1 MSSASQSNGTATITV
16 TFESGTD
23 IDRAQM
29 DTQNRLR
36 RVEARLPEEVRRQ
49 GIQVNRANAAF
60 LMVVALHSPNGA
72 QNTLDLGNFA
82 TSRVIDEL
90 RLVNGVGDVPLF
102 GSEYARRIWLDPAK
116 LVAYNLAAAE
126 ALEAVREQ
134 NSQIA
139 CGQIGDQPTAPGAA
153 LNATVVTQNRF
164 TRPEQFEQIILRANP
179 DGSTVRLSDVGRVEL
194 GAVNYAMSARL
205 DGKPMAGMA
214 IQLATGANALSASRD
229 VRAKMAELS
238 QGIPAG
244 IEWAVPF
251 DKTEFNEVVWR
262 EVPRD
267 TVDNGWSEAREVR
280 AKVDELLQGLPAV
293 FEWAVPF
300 ETTAFIEVSLTEVAK
315 TLGEA
320 MILVFLVMYRFLQNG
335 RATIIPTIVGPI
347 ALLGSCIGLWMLG
360 FSINVLTLFGMVL
373 AIGILVDDAIVVI
386 ENVERVM
393 EIGRAHV

>member
-1 MSSASQSNGTATITV
+1 
-16 TFESGTD
+16 
-23 IDRAQM
+23 M

-36 RVEARLPEEVRRQ
+36 RVEARPPEEVRRQ

-90 RLVNGVGDVPLF
+90 RRVNGVGDVQLF
-102 GSEYARRIWLDPAK
+102 GSEYAMRIWLDPAK
-116 LVAYNLAAAE
+116 LVAYNLSAAE

-139 CGQIGDQPTAPGAA
+139 GGQIGDQPTAPGAA

-238 QGIPAG
+238 QGFPAG

-251 DKTEFNEVVWR
+251 DTTE
-262 EVPRD
+262 
-267 TVDNGWSEAREVR
+267 
-280 AKVDELLQGLPAV
+280 
-293 FEWAVPF
+293 
-300 ETTAFIEVSLTEVAK
+300 FIEVSLTEGAK
-315 TLGEA
+315 TLGE
-320 MILVFLVMYRFLQNG
+320 
-335 RATIIPTIVGPI
+335 
-347 ALLGSCIGLWMLG
+347 
-360 FSINVLTLFGMVL
+360 
-373 AIGILVDDAIVVI
+373 
-386 ENVERVM
+386 
-393 EIGRAHV
+393 EIGRASGREGVRKEFENAVVDST

>member
-1 MSSASQSNGTATITV
+1 MRISDWSSDVCSS
-16 TFESGTD
+16 
-23 IDRAQM
+23 
-29 DTQNRLR
+29 
-36 RVEARLPEEVRRQ
+36 
-49 GIQVNRANAAF
+49 
-60 LMVVALHSPNGA
+60 
-72 QNTLDLGNFA
+72 DLAG
-82 TSRVIDEL
+82 
-90 RLVNGVGDVPLF
+90 
-102 GSEYARRIWLDPAK
+102 
-116 LVAYNLAAAE
+116 
-126 ALEAVREQ
+126 
-134 NSQIA
+134 
-139 CGQIGDQPTAPGAA
+139 GQTGDQPTATGAA

-238 QGIPAG
+238 QGFPAG

-251 DKTEFNEVVWR
+251 DTTE
-262 EVPRD
+262 
-267 TVDNGWSEAREVR
+267 
-280 AKVDELLQGLPAV
+280 
-293 FEWAVPF
+293 
-300 ETTAFIEVSLTEVAK
+300 FIEVSLTEVAK

-320 MILVFLVMYRFLQNG
+320 MILVFLVMYLFLQNW
-335 RATIIPTIVGPI
+335 RATIIPTIVVPI

-393 EIGRAHV
+393 EEDKSTPYEATIKAVRQSYRAIIGIKIGRANV